1 MRQYLYFFGVFS
13 LLCLTVGTAHA
24 EKRVALVV
32 GNAAYQKVTPLANSL
47 HDADAM
53 AAMFTSSGFG
63 LVVLKRDLTV
73 ADTRRV
79 LRDFADSARDAD
91 VAVVYFAGHGIE
103 IDGTNYVVP
112 VDAALERDIDAF
124 DEAIPLDRI
133 LSVIEPAKQLRLVI
147 LDACRENP
155 FSNTM
160 KRTNG
165 QRAVSR
171 GLARID
177 PTSPNTLVAYAA
189 KAGSTASDGD
199 SKNSPFTTALM
210 KYLPKPGLDLRKA
223 LGFARDDV
231 LRATNNRQEPFT
243 YGSLGG
249 DDVALVPG
257 AVPDLRP
264 TMDAVAATDTSN
276 TRRDYELAER
286 VGTREAWDFF
296 IATYPNGFY
305 TKLAQAQRNKLLAE
319 QERVAAA
326 EKARLVQEEQNRLAA
341 ERAKAAEHAAKALAE
356 EQARVTAELAKKT
369 EGAKIV
375 AKSTPEDEAPR
386 PASPRIDTAM
396 NIPPPPRREP
406 LPSRTLLTEMG
417 SRTRWAIGS
426 TSNCNVAKSAYTL
439 EVNSGS
445 IIWRNGLGSVN
456 IESVVSSSENE
467 LYTTTRSSVQKHSDN
482 VTPGQP
488 WTYTRDGD
496 RIRVRADGRSAFTLF
511 RCS

>member
-1 MRQYLYFFGVFS
+1 MRHYLYFFGVFS

-32 GNAAYQKVTPLANSL
+32 GNGAYQKVSPLANSVN
-47 HDADAM
+47 DADAM
-53 AAMFTSSGFG
+53 AAMFTSSGFD

-73 ADTRRV
+73 ADTRRA
-79 LRDFADSARDAD
+79 LRDFADSARNAD

-112 VDAALERDIDAF
+112 VDAALERDLDAF

-171 GLARID
+171 GLARVD
-177 PTSPNTLVAYAA
+177 PSSPNTLIAYAA

-199 SKNSPFTTALM
+199 SKNSPFATALI

-223 LGFARDDV
+223 LGYARDDV
-231 LRATNNRQEPFT
+231 LKATNNKQEPSS
-243 YGSLGG
+243 YSSLGG
-249 DDVALVPG
+249 DDIALVPG
-257 AVPDLRP
+257 AVSDLRP
-264 TMDAVAATDTSN
+264 GLDTVPAPDPSN

-319 QERVAAA
+319 QERVIAA
-326 EKARLVQEEQNRLAA
+326 EKARAVQEDQNRLAA
-341 ERAKAAEHAAKALAE
+341 ERARAAEAAAKAVAE
-356 EQARVTAELAKKT
+356 EKARVAAELVKNG
-369 EGAKIV
+369 EIKIV
-375 AKSTPEDEAPR
+375 AKSTKEDEAPR
-386 PASPRIDTAM
+386 PPPSRNDTAFTA
-396 NIPPPPRREP
+396 PPPRRDP
-406 LPSRTLLTEMG
+406 LPPSRTLLTEMA

-439 EVNSGS
+439 EVNSNS

-456 IESVVSSSENE
+456 VESVVSSNENE
-467 LYTTTRSSVQKHSDN
+467 LYTTTRSSVQKRSDN

-496 RIRVRADGRSAFTLF
+496 RIRVRADGRNTFTLF